1 MGRGRRHGR
10 YRLGR
15 SEFAATAPLLL
26 EAIAAERGRP
36 FHWADLKTN
45 ASDWP
50 GLAATIGALR
60 EQGLVEYV
68 GADPVSGRA
77 NGLILTR
84 AGWKWLALDRAV
96 RDVPQPRQRA
106 RLSPLADG

>member
-15 SEFAATAPLLL
+15 SEFAATARPLL
-26 EAIAAERGRP
+26 EAIAAEHGRP
-36 FHWADLKTN
+36 FHWADLKTK

-50 GLAATIGALR
+50 ALAATIGALR

-68 GADPVSGRA
+68 GADTDAGRA
-77 NGLILTR
+77 NGLLLTP
-84 AGWKWLALDRAV
+84 AGREWLALDRAV
-96 RDVPQPRQRA
+96 REVPQPRPRA
-106 RLSPLADG
+106 RLSALADG